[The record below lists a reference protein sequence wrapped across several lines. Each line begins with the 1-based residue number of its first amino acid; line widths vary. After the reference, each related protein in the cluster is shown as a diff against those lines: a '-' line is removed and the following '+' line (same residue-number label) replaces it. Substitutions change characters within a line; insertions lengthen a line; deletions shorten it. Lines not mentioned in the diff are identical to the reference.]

1 MKQVLIT
8 GASSGIGLQLA
19 MDYANDGWHVY
30 ACGQNQPRLEQ
41 LVTNCD
47 AATTGKITPLVFDVT
62 HLEQTQQVLSQLE
75 TLPELILLN
84 AGICEYIDDGM
95 IESDVFKR
103 VFEVNFFG
111 IIHCLEAMQ
120 SRFTATTHLVFI
132 SSSAAYTALPRAEAY
147 GASKAALSYLANGL
161 AVDLKDKVKTV
172 TLVNPGFV
180 ATPLTNKNDFPMP
193 MIVSCEYAS
202 RKIRL
207 GVSKQQAEIHF
218 PIKFTLLLKAI
229 ALFPVA
235 LQRIIIQRM
244 TRNAS

>member
-8 GASSGIGLQLA
+8 GASSGIGQQLA
-19 MDYANDGWHVY
+19 TDYANSGWHVY
-30 ACGQNQPRLEQ
+30 ACGQNQRRLEQ
-41 LVTNCD
+41 LVTNLD
-47 AATTGKITPLVFDVT
+47 ATSIGKITPLVFDVT
-62 HLEQTQQVLSQLE
+62 NLEQTRQVLAEIE
-75 TLPELILLN
+75 TLPDYIILN
-84 AGICEYIDDGM
+84 AGTCEYIDNGV

-111 IIHCLEAMQ
+111 IIHCLDAMQ

-132 SSSAAYTALPRAEAY
+132 SSSAAYTSLPRAEAY

-161 AVDLKDKVKTV
+161 AIDLKDKVKTV

-202 RKIRL
+202 LKIRQ
-207 GVSKQQAEIHF
+207 GIEKQQAEIHF

>member
-19 MDYANDGWHVY
+19 KDYANNGWHVY
-30 ACGQNQPRLEQ
+30 ACGQNQSRLAQ
-41 LVTNCD
+41 LVTNID
-47 AATTGKITPLVFDVT
+47 VASTGKITPLVFDVT
-62 HLEQTQQVLSQLE
+62 NLEQTRQVLAEIE
-75 TLPELILLN
+75 TLPDHIILN
-84 AGICEYIDDGM
+84 AGTCEYIDNGV

-111 IIHCLEAMQ
+111 IIHCLDAMQ

-161 AVDLKDKVKTV
+161 AIDLKDKVKTV

-202 RKIRL
+202 IKIRQ
-207 GVSKQQAEIHF
+207 GIEKQQAEIHF